1 MYTYVRRY
9 DVKPESVNEVIRRA
23 VEGFV
28 PIISRERGF
37 LAYDLMNSGNGTVT
51 SISTFDNQVAAENA
65 NVLTTEWVSANL
77 ASLVS
82 EPPLVISGKVSV
94 HKTRQDVR

>member
-51 SISTFDNQVAAENA
+51 SISTFDNQVTAENA
-65 NVLTTEWVSANL
+65 NVLTTEWVNANL

>member
-9 DVKPESVNEVIRRA
+9 NVKPESVNEVIRLA

-65 NVLTTEWVSANL
+65 NILTMEWVNANL
-77 ASLVS
+77 ASLVT
-82 EPPLVISGKVSV
+82 EPPLIISGKVSV

>member
-65 NVLTTEWVSANL
+65 NVLTTEWVNANL

>member
-65 NVLTTEWVSANL
+65 NVLTAEWVNANL